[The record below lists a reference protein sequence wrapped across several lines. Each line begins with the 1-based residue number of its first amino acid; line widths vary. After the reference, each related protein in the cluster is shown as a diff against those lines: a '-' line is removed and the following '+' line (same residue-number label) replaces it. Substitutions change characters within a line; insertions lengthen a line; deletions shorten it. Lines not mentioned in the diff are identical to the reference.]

1 MIEYQSSTS
10 IESDLLNQQVL
21 KDIHHFCEP
30 LVGWGQV
37 REPVV
42 TLSSAKLLS
51 FVLHIAKI

>member
-1 MIEYQSSTS
+1 MEYQSSVS

-37 REPVV
+37 HKPVV
-42 TLSSAKLLS
+42 TLSSAKLLY
-51 FVLHIAKI
+51 FVLHKAKI